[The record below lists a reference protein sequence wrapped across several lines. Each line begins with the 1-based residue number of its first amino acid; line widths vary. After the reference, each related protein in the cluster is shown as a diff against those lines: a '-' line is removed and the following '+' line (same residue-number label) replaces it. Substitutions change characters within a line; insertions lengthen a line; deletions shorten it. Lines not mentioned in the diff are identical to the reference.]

1 MSHDWLVLEYAQAA
15 PFSLR
20 LSVATTAAA
29 MTAVVPSPACFKL
42 ALVDAAFQIHASE
55 AAARRI
61 FDLVKAQEVRVRVP
75 AHVVVQKTFG
85 RVLVPWE
92 PPKTKGADR
101 RTAIQDDLRAQ
112 SYPFKRTIS
121 FLEIAYWSEPIKL
134 AIHIDDTAGAIDEIT
149 QLAWSV
155 RYLGKRASF
164 VQLLGSQLLDDAIV
178 SGDAAFARRIDLMS
192 PDDRWPA
199 RFIQRPADDLSPGAE
214 FDRVSVA
221 TAKKVRTGGL
231 ADIGKSATIDRFVA
245 LPFLLPLQLLRS
257 GRSFAHYARAD

>member
-1 MSHDWLVLEYAQAA
+1 MSDGWLILEYAQAA

-29 MTAVVPSPACFKL
+29 MTALVPSPACFKL
-42 ALVDAAFQIHASE
+42 ALVDAAFQVHASE

-61 FDLVKAQEVRVRVP
+61 FDLVKGLEVRVRVP

-101 RTAIQDDLRAQ
+101 RTAIQEDLSAQ
-112 SYPFKRTIS
+112 NYPFKRTIS
-121 FLEIAYWSEPIKL
+121 FIEIAYWSEPIKL
-134 AIHIDDTAGAIDEIT
+134 AIRVDDAAVVVDEIT
-149 QLAWSV
+149 RLAWSV

-164 VQLLGSQLLDDAIV
+164 VQLLGSELLDDAAV
-178 SGDAAFARRIDLMS
+178 SDDAAFARRIDLMS
-192 PDDRWPA
+192 PNERWPA

-221 TAKKVRTGGL
+221 TPKKVRTGGL
-231 ADIGKSATIDRFVA
+231 ADIGKGTKIDRFVA
-245 LPFLLPLQLLRS
+245 LPFLLPFQLLRS
-257 GRSFAHYARAD
+257 GRSFAHYTRAD

>member
-1 MSHDWLVLEYAQAA
+1 MSDGWLVLDYAQAA

-42 ALVDAAFQIHASE
+42 ALVDAAFQVRASE

-61 FDLVKAQEVRVRVP
+61 FDLVKGQEVRVRVP

-112 SYPFKRTIS
+112 NYPFKRTIS

-134 AIHIDDTAGAIDEIT
+134 AIQVDDPAAADEIA

-164 VQLLGSQLLDDAIV
+164 VQLLGSQLLDDATV

-231 ADIGKSATIDRFVA
+231 ADIGKSAKIDRFIA
-245 LPFLLPLQLLRS
+245 LPFLLPLHLLRS
-257 GRSFAHYARAD
+257 GRSFAHYARID